1 MSKKT
6 NSNDI
11 SIFLGLGSSLL
22 SDIGNYEEAVDM
34 FKMAADIGNP
44 EAQYKLAY
52 MYRKGLGCEKK
63 EDEADKLF
71 TLSFRRYSELANY
84 DSKAQYYISLMYF
97 NGYGIPKDDE
107 MAFKYCEKSVR
118 NGYQDALLD
127 LGKMYV
133 EGIGTK
139 NNYKKGFDCF
149 KKSVENNN
157 IEAKYSLGLMYK
169 LGIGVRQDEK
179 IADTLLKESFKY
191 YKQREENEADFIQ
204 LHLAFMYLEGLGTKK
219 DYKKAIKCYKKL
231 AKNGDSNAQFLVGLF
246 YYYGLF
252 DSKQDYNKAIKWF
265 KKSAKQGK
273 IEAELIIA
281 DMYLEGN
288 GFIQNYK
295 KAFNCYFKLAQ
306 KGNLEAKCNIW
317 FMHELGLI
325 EQEIDNLTIDRYFE
339 QIQFGYKKKSKEGF
353 NYANLRLACINVV
366 SFMKIVCLYKCKV
379 LAYFFDI
386 NCSYNFFNSGLNC
399 MYYYLRFYEN
409 FWKTDKFEKN
419 RIVKYLYSNIT
430 YLSYESIL
438 DDFKNIYKC
447 KKINYSDI
455 EQIVNALCLIF
466 FKNKKNDSYQ
476 GSFDAVEYLK
486 EKAEQGNLFLQ
497 YILGCMYL
505 EGKGVEKDKTKA
517 FELFYKS
524 AEFGYLPAKVND
536 FESLRKL
543 AEQESA
549 QAQYELGYRYS
560 EGKGVEQDYSKA
572 FEWYS
577 KSAEQGFA
585 QAQYEL
591 AGMYYNGIGI
601 EQDKTKAFELLNKS
615 ARQGNINAKCRL
627 NELYFI
633 EKKDIKLLENC
644 VNICLPFIKRY
655 ILPFFH
661 FFYVFFVG
669 FGHFM
674 KEYISS
680 LFSLLIFI
688 FRMFIIIPFFIF
700 KNFKSYKWNF
710 LSLFKSFDIFL
721 PMAKLYERFLKD

>member
-1 MSKKT
+1 MRKIT

-52 MYRKGLGCEKK
+52 MYRKGLGCEKN

-71 TLSFRRYSELANY
+71 TLSFRKYSELANY

-118 NGYQDALLD
+118 NGYHDALLD

-149 KKSVENNN
+149 KKSVENKN
-157 IEAKYSLGLMYK
+157 IEAKYCLGLMYK

-252 DSKQDYNKAIKWF
+252 GSKHDYNKAIKWF

-295 KAFNCYFKLAQ
+295 KAFKYYFKLAQ

-325 EQEIDNLTIDRYFE
+325 GQEIDNLTIDRYFE
-339 QIQFGYKKKSKEGF
+339 QIQFGYRKKSKEGF
-353 NYANLRLACINVV
+353 NYANLRLACINFV
-366 SFMKIVCLYKCKV
+366 SFMKIVCLYKCESIEYCSNI
-379 LAYFFDI
+379 YFY
-386 NCSYNFFNSGLNC
+386 YNFLNSLLNL
-399 MYYYLRFYEN
+399 MYSYLRFYEN
-409 FWKTDKFEKN
+409 FWKTDKLEKN

-438 DDFKNIYKC
+438 DDFKNINV
-447 KKINYSDI
+447 KKINDSDI
-455 EQIVNALCLIF
+455 EQIANALYLIF
-466 FKNKKNDSYQ
+466 VDNKKNDSEKD
-476 GSFDAVEYLK
+476 SFEILEYLK
-486 EKAEQGNLFLQ
+486 EKAGQGNLFLQ

-505 EGKGVEKDKTKA
+505 KGNKCIEKDKTKA
-517 FELFYKS
+517 VEWLSKS
-524 AEFGYLPAKVND
+524 VENGYLPAQYFIFYKNIFIYLDDKNFEHISSED
-536 FESLRKL
+536 FEWIRES
-543 AEQESA
+543 AEQDQSF
-549 QAQYELGYRYS
+549 AQYILGVMYL
-560 EGKGVEQDYSKA
+560 KGNKGIEKDNTMA
-572 FEWYS
+572 FEWLN
-577 KSAEQGFA
+577 KSAEQGN
-585 QAQYEL
+585 L
-591 AGMYYNGIGI
+591 
-601 EQDKTKAFELLNKS
+601 
-615 ARQGNINAKCRL
+615 NAKLRL

-633 EKKDIKLLENC
+633 EKKYIKLLENC
-644 VNICLPFIKRY
+644 INCINIYLPFIKG
-655 ILPFFH
+655 FF
-661 FFYVFFVG
+661 
-669 FGHFM
+669 
-674 KEYISS
+674 S
-680 LFSLLIFI
+680 LFVLLLRFI
-688 FRMFIIIPFFIF
+688 FRVFIIITFVIF
-700 KNFKSYKWNF
+700 KNLKSNKWNF
-710 LSLFKSFDIFL
+710 LSLFNSFVSLL